1 MEMLHRCAA
10 INQVMEV
17 RVLTRADAKLF
28 FERRLEALEHE
39 PRAFGASVEEDRALP
54 LETVATRLEAKPDG
68 AFVVG
73 AFVDGALAGM
83 AGFYREERL
92 KTRHK
97 GFIWGVYVAP
107 HYRRQGIARR
117 MLAVVIERLRTY
129 LDLDHV
135 VLHVSTDRDAPRR
148 LYASLG
154 FETIGCERRAFKID
168 DEYVDQEQM
177 VLWLS

>member
-1 MEMLHRCAA
+1 MDPLME
-10 INQVMEV
+10 I

-28 FERRLEALEHE
+28 FERRLEALERE
-39 PRAFGASVEEDRALP
+39 PRAFGSSVEEDRAMP
-54 LETVATRLEAKPDG
+54 LETVAARLEPKPEG

-73 AFVDGALAGM
+73 AFADGALAGM

-97 GFIWGVYVAP
+97 GFIWGVYVVP
-107 HYRRQGIARR
+107 HYRRQGIAKS
-117 MLAVVIERLRTY
+117 MLSVIIERLRTY
-129 LDLDHV
+129 VDLDHV
-135 VLHVSTDRDAPRR
+135 VLHVSTDRNAARS

-154 FETIGCERRAFKID
+154 FETIGCERRGFKIG

-177 VLWLS
+177 VLWL

>member
-1 MEMLHRCAA
+1 MLQWTA
-10 INQVMEV
+10 VMEI
-17 RVLTRADAKLF
+17 RVLTGADATAF
-28 FERRLEALEHE
+28 FERRLEALERE
-39 PRAFGASVEEDRALP
+39 PRAFGSSVEEHRAMP
-54 LETVATRLEAKPDG
+54 LQTVAARLEPKPEG

-73 AFVDGALAGM
+73 AFTGDGLAGM

-107 HYRRQGIARR
+107 HWRGKGIAKS
-117 MLAVVIERLRTY
+117 MLSAIIERLRTY
-129 LDLDHV
+129 PGLDHV
-135 VLHVSTDRDAPRR
+135 MLHVSTDRDAARG

-154 FETIGCERRAFKID
+154 FETIGRERRAFKIG

-177 VLWLS
+177 ALWLA

>member
-1 MEMLHRCAA
+1 ME
-10 INQVMEV
+10 I
-17 RVLTRADAKLF
+17 RVLTPADAKPFL
-28 FERRLEALEHE
+28 ERRLEALEHE
-39 PRAFGASVEEDRALP
+39 PRAFGASLEEDRAMP
-54 LETVATRLEAKPDG
+54 LETVATRLEAKPGG

-73 AFVDGALAGM
+73 AFAEDALAGI

-107 HYRRQGIARR
+107 DYRRQGIAKS
-117 MLAVVIERLRTY
+117 MMSAVIERLRTY
-129 LDLDHV
+129 PDLDHV
-135 VLHVSTDRDAPRR
+135 VLHVSTDQDAARR

-154 FETIGCERRAFKID
+154 FETIGCERRAFKIGN
-168 DEYVDQEQM
+168 EYVDQEQM